1 MKDIFSKLALGAI
14 ALLALGATGCDNID
28 ENDRLKPYERPE
40 STKMVVLWKFT
51 GQRCIYCPGGDVVIN
66 EIHSANPDNFIAVG
80 LHPENDNFTRPL
92 HGLDLTCPAAT
103 AYKEYYKP
111 QTFPYAIID
120 GNSNMQGSVPTEWR
134 KFVSECLK
142 DPKTGLSIYPEANIA
157 LQTKYTTKTED
168 DGKEI
173 QTVTID
179 YSVLFK
185 EAVTQACNI
194 QLWIIENGIVG
205 SQLMSDGK
213 PNKEYVHNHVLRA
226 AVNGNWGE
234 EIGKDFQPTAAAAG
248 TATYTLKDDWKAENC
263 QVVAFIFNA
272 SSKKIY
278 QGAICNVINDTNQ
291 KD

>member
-1 MKDIFSKLALGAI
+1 MKDIFSKLALGAV
-14 ALLALGATGCDNID
+14 ALFALGATGCDNID
-28 ENDRLKPYERPE
+28 ENDRYIDYDRGPT
-40 STKMVVLWKFT
+40 TKVVVLWKFT

-66 EIHSANPDNFIAVG
+66 EIHTANPDNFIAVG

-111 QTFPYAIID
+111 QTFPYAIVD
-120 GNSNMQGSVPTEWR
+120 GNSNMKGSESTEWR
-134 KFVSECLK
+134 TFVNACLK
-142 DPKTGLSIYPEANIA
+142 DPKTEKPIYPAAEIA
-157 LQTKYTTKTED
+157 LQTQYDKD
-168 DGKEI
+168 NRS
-173 QTVTID
+173 VTID
-179 YSVLFK
+179 YSILFK

-205 SQLMSDGK
+205 SQLMSNGK

-234 EIGKDFQPTAAAAG
+234 EIGKDFQPTTAASG
-248 TATYTLKDDWKAENC
+248 TATYTLKDNWKAENC

-272 SSKKIY
+272 NTKKIY
-278 QGAICNVINDTNQ
+278 QGAICKVINDTNQ
-291 KD
+291 KH

>member
-1 MKDIFSKLALGAI
+1 MKDIFSKLALGAV
-14 ALLALGATGCDNID
+14 ALLAFGATGCDNID

-51 GQRCIYCPGGDVVIN
+51 GQRCIYCPGGDEVIN
-66 EIHSANPDNFIAVG
+66 QIHSANPNNFIAVG

-92 HGLDLTCPAAT
+92 RGLDLTCPAAT

-111 QTFPYAIID
+111 QTFPYAIVD

-134 KFVSECLK
+134 KFVGDCLV
-142 DPKTGLSIYPEANIA
+142 DPATQLQIYPAADIA
-157 LQTKYTTKTED
+157 LQTQYD
-168 DGKEI
+168 NDFR
-173 QTVTID
+173 TVTID
-179 YSVLFK
+179 YSILFK

-205 SQLMSDGK
+205 AQLMANGK
-213 PNKEYVHNHVLRA
+213 PDLEYVHNHVLRA

-234 EIGKDFQPTAAAAG
+234 EIGTDLEPSFAASG
-248 TATYTLKDDWKAENC
+248 KATYKLKDDWKAENC

-272 SSKKIY
+272 NTKKIY

-291 KD
+291 KH